1 MVGMIGIRLTSC
13 DLKIKE
19 DVPPKGI
26 TIDLKINKLSKTERP
41 DLLNAK
47 FSYIVSYAPN
57 TAVLKIE
64 GEALFADDAAVIEK
78 LLSSWKEREKVDEET
93 GAIMLNSIN
102 PYVTYNALL
111 ILRVFNLPPHVSPPP
126 IMPQKKE
133 EKKK

>member
-26 TIDLKINKLSKTERP
+26 TVDLKINKIVKTERA
-41 DLLNAK
+41 DLANAK
-47 FSYIVSYAPN
+47 FSYIVTYTPS

-78 LLSSWKEREKVDEET
+78 LISSWKEKEKVDEET
-93 GAIMLNSIN
+93 GVIMLNSIN

-111 ILRVFNLPPHVSPPP
+111 ILRAFNLPPHVSPPP
-126 IMPQKKE
+126 IMPQKK
-133 EKKK
+133 K